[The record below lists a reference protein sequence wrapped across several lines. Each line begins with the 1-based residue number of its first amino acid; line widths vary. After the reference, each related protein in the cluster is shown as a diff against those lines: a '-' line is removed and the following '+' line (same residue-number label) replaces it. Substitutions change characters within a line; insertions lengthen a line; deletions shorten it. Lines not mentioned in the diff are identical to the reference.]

1 MLTIRKLIARAGIV
15 TLAASSAACTSISF
29 LIANV
34 PASFG
39 PYQRTTDIPY
49 GSEKRQKLDVYVPA
63 DPNALEATR
72 TAIRAR
78 SGALR
83 PVVVFWYGG
92 SWQDGSKSEYRF
104 VGAALAERGFIA
116 VLPDYR
122 LYPKVKFPDFVD
134 DAAKAVAWVQ
144 QHAEE
149 FGGDPRHIVLM
160 GHSAGAHTAAFLAL
174 KPDFLIEAGGKPEW
188 IAGFVGLAGPYAM
201 TPNTRAL
208 RTIFG
213 KPYAAADY
221 QPVRFVTPQAPPAF
235 LAHGLDDHL
244 VSVHQTE
251 ALRDALRR
259 NDVRVETEL
268 YPDRGHADMVAAFSV
283 PARHRASV
291 LDEAAK
297 FIESVTAAAP
307 ATASM
312 PTAVQL
318 SGAR

>member
-1 MLTIRKLIARAGIV
+1 MKWIALLSIASFIV
-15 TLAASSAACTSISF
+15 FASGCDSVAF
-29 LIANV
+29 LIANT
-34 PASFG
+34 ATLAGRYDRSIDHSYG
-39 PYQRTTDIPY
+39 P
-49 GSEKRQKLDVYVPA
+49 EARQKLDVYSP
-63 DPNALEATR
+63 R
-72 TAIRAR
+72 
-78 SGALR
+78 GAKDR
-83 PVVVFWYGG
+83 PVVVFFYGG
-92 SWQDGSKSEYRF
+92 SWQAGRRGLYRF

-144 QHAEE
+144 EHVEE

-174 KPDFLIEAGGKPEW
+174 KPDFLIKAGANPDW
-188 IAGFVGLAGPYAM
+188 IAGMVGLAGPYAIA
-201 TPNTRAL
+201 PNNRAL

-235 LAHGLDDHL
+235 LAHGLDYHL

-283 PARHRASV
+283 PARHRAPV
-291 LDEAAK
+291 LDDAAK
-297 FIESVTAAAP
+297 FIESVTGYQRFANRSVAATSSLVMP
-307 ATASM
+307 ASNAE
-312 PTAVQL
+312 
-318 SGAR
+318 